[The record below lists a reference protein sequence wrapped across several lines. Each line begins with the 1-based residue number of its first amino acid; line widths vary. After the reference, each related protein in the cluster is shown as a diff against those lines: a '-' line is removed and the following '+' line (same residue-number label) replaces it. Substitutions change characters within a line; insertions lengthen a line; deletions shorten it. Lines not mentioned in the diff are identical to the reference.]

1 MCEQGTNG
9 IVVGIVTQLED
20 DDHIGRVKVRYP
32 TMEDQESHWARMA
45 TLMAGPGRGTYF
57 LPDPDDEVLVAFEHN
72 DPRRPYVL
80 GGLWSRTDSPPQSDG
95 DQARNNWRFIRSRS
109 GHVIKLD
116 DTSGGEK
123 IELIDKDGRHTIAID
138 SAADSIRV
146 VSDSGDVHVT
156 AAAGKVTVE
165 ATTVELSA
173 TGDMTLSANGTLTI
187 KGRTAVNINP
197 PG

>member
-138 SAADSIRV
+138 SAAASIRV

-156 AAAGKVTVE
+156 AAAGKVTVS
-165 ATTVELSA
+165 ATTVEISA

>member
-57 LPDPDDEVLVAFEHN
+57 LPDPDDEVLIAFEHN

-156 AAAGKVTVE
+156 ATAGKVTVS
-165 ATTVELSA
+165 ATTVEMSA